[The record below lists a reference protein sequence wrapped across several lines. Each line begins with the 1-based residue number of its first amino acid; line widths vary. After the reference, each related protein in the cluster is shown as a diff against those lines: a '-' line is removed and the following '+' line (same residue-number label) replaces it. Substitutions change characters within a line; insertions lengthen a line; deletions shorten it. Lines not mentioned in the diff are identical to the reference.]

1 MSYDIDLTIDTGAES
16 PHVIEEFN
24 ITYNV
29 AGMLEHAAT
38 LSPYNLGWFSF
49 RDLHNRKAGTVSAWC
64 SFVLAELRHPDNAAE
79 LKKLEPENG
88 WGTRSE
94 LIGFLERLEYATK
107 RHSKTVIKVY

>member
-1 MSYDIDLTIDTGAES
+1 VSYDIDLTIDTGDES
-16 PHVIEEFN
+16 PHVVEEFN

-29 AGMLEHAAT
+29 AGMLEYAAAA
-38 LSPYNLGWFSF
+38 SPYNLGWLSF
-49 RDLHNRKAGTVSAWC
+49 RDLYNQKAGQVSAWC
-64 SFVLAELRHPDNAAE
+64 GFILRELRDPDNAAE

-107 RHSKTVIKVY
+107 RHSKTIIKVY